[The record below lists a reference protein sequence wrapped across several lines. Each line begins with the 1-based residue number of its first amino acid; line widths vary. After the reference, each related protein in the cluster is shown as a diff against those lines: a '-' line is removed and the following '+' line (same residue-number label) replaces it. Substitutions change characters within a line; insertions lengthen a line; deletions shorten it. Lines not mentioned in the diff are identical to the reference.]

1 MTDDPTKVSA
11 VLHVGMPKCGSSALQ
26 SALSGSPELIGHDG
40 RVLRYVA
47 LGSDGQLLQGSAL
60 SEHAAVEQSGY
71 VCSAQLAHMK
81 EFAAVP
87 PEMLAGEL
95 REAAADGARLL
106 LSSEAWGHE
115 HAQFRSTSFL
125 EQLGLDAEVVIYV
138 RPQVAWCN
146 SAWWQWGAWKDV
158 PLQRWL
164 RNLQR
169 RIRWT
174 EAVRGWQQVPGVS
187 KVSVRLLPPDV
198 VQDFCTLLG
207 ATAPAHAE
215 INPSL
220 PEAVLRVFQR
230 HRRLRATADESAIEF
245 TIGRHLRFEGAGTP
259 WVLNA
264 ETCARIVQENHE
276 SNLELLE
283 LLDEESRARM
293 RDDPAWWSA
302 EFYAGRVVQPWRP
315 PPPKPAQSDKLA
327 AAALDALY
335 RIDVQLLA
343 AQARA
348 RLLQRQLDAQ
358 ERARLVQRQHDDA
371 RSAIVRLWQEFLKRL
386 RA

>member
-1 MTDDPTKVSA
+1 MTDDPARVSA

-26 SALSGSPELIGHDG
+26 SALSGSPELSGHDG

-47 LGSDGQLLQGSAL
+47 LQRSGQLLQGSAL
-60 SEHAAVEQSGY
+60 SERAAVTQSGY
-71 VCSAQLAHMK
+71 VPSARLAQLGGFGALRRRI
-81 EFAAVP
+81 
-87 PEMLAGEL
+87 LAGQL

-106 LSSEAWGHE
+106 LSNEAWGHE
-115 HAQFRSTSFL
+115 HAQFRRMRFI

-158 PLQRWL
+158 PLPRWL
-164 RNLQR
+164 RNQQQR
-169 RIRWT
+169 VRWT
-174 EAVRGWQQVPGVS
+174 DVVSGWQQVPGVS
-187 KVSVRLLPPDV
+187 KVSVRLLPQDIV
-198 VQDFCTLLG
+198 ADFCTLLG

-230 HRRLRATADESAIEF
+230 NRGLRATADDSAIEF
-245 TIGRHLRFEGAGTP
+245 AIGRHLRFEGAGTP

-264 ETCARIVQENHE
+264 ETCARIVQESHD

-283 LLDEESRARM
+283 LLDKESRAQM

-302 EFYAGRVVQPWRP
+302 EFYAGRAVQPSRP
-315 PPPKPAQSDKLA
+315 PLPNAAQSDQLA

-335 RIDVQLLA
+335 RIDVQLLE
-343 AQARA
+343 AQACA
-348 RLLQRQLDAQ
+348 RLLQRRLDETRPAI
-358 ERARLVQRQHDDA
+358 ARRW
-371 RSAIVRLWQEFLKRL
+371 REFLKRL
-386 RA
+386 RGA